1 MYELLIEG
9 LTRFFTLAE
18 PGTDAMV
25 KDLLARAL
33 LVVLVL
39 LLSYLANLVT
49 RRILLKVIR
58 GTVKRTATLWDD
70 ALLEKQLFY
79 RAAHLAPSLVIY
91 LMAVVPF
98 EGLEGWISATRAAA
112 NIYMLIVGAL
122 VLDALLNG
130 VLTIYRTFD
139 VATRVPIRGFL
150 QVIKVALFF
159 IVGIFVLSIL
169 MNESPKFFLG
179 GLGALTAVL
188 MLVFKDPILGLVG
201 GIQLSTNDMVRIGDW
216 VSLPKFNADGP
227 VIDISL
233 TTVKVQNWDKTI
245 TTIPT
250 YSLISDSFKNWRGMS
265 DSGGRRIK
273 RSLHVDISSIRF
285 CTDEMLERFRK
296 IESISEYIEAKNAEV
311 TAYNAEHGVD
321 QTIEINGRRMTNVGT
336 FRAYVTA
343 YLQNHPRIHQE
354 GLTFLVRQLQPGP
367 KGLPIEV
374 YVFTRTTAWVEYE
387 DIQADIFD
395 HLLAAAP
402 EFDLRVFQDPT
413 DKDIGIRLKT
423 ADGSATHPAMRG

>member
-9 LTRFFTLAE
+9 LTRVFTLTD
-18 PGTDAMV
+18 PDTDAMV
-25 KDLLARAL
+25 KDLAARAL

-39 LLSYLANLVT
+39 LLSYLANLIT
-49 RRILLKVIR
+49 KRILLKVIR
-58 GTVKRTATLWDD
+58 GTVKRTDTRWDD
-70 ALLEKQLFY
+70 ALLEKKLFN
-79 RAAHLAPSLVIY
+79 RAAHLAPALVIY
-91 LMAVVPF
+91 LMAGVPF
-98 EGLEGWISATRAAA
+98 ESLEGWISATRAAA

-130 VLTIYRTFD
+130 VLSIYRTFD

-150 QVIKVALFF
+150 QVIKVVLFF

-250 YSLISDSFKNWRGMS
+250 YSLISDSFKNWRGMT
-265 DSGGRRIK
+265 DAGGRRIK
-273 RSLHVDISSIRF
+273 RNLHVDISSIRF
-285 CTDEMLERFRK
+285 CTEEMLERFRK
-296 IESISEYIEAKNAEV
+296 IEFISEYIEAKNAEV
-311 TAYNAEHGVD
+311 TAYNSEHGVD
-321 QTIEINGRRMTNVGT
+321 ESIEINGRRMTNVGT

-343 YLQNHPRIHQE
+343 YLRNHPRIHQE

-367 KGLPIEV
+367 KGLPIQV
-374 YVFTRTTAWVEYE
+374 YVFTKTTAWADYE
-387 DIQADIFD
+387 GIQADIFD

-413 DKDIGIRLKT
+413 DNDIGIRLKT
-423 ADGSATHPAMRG
+423 ADGEATHPSVMA

>member
-58 GTVKRTATLWDD
+58 GTVKRTVTLWDD
-70 ALLEKQLFY
+70 ALAEKKLFY

-91 LMAVVPF
+91 LMAAVPF

-150 QVIKVALFF
+150 QVIKVVLFF

-343 YLQNHPRIHQE
+343 YLHNHPRIHQE
-354 GLTFLVRQLQPGP
+354 GLTFLVRQLEPGP

-423 ADGSATHPAMRG
+423 ADGSATHPAAMG

>member
-58 GTVKRTATLWDD
+58 GTVKRTVTLWDD
-70 ALLEKQLFY
+70 ALAEKKLFY

-91 LMAVVPF
+91 LMAAVPF

-150 QVIKVALFF
+150 QVIKVVLFF

-250 YSLISDSFKNWRGMS
+250 YALISDSFKNWRGMS

-343 YLQNHPRIHQE
+343 YLHNHPRIHQE
-354 GLTFLVRQLQPGP
+354 GLTFLVRQLEPGP

-423 ADGSATHPAMRG
+423 ADGSATHPAAMG